1 MWCHHLTSRRFI
13 PSSRMTV
20 GKLCGT
26 WESQGDIWKTLM
38 ASVRPIPIVMG
49 MLGMKTG
56 SQKSLKIQVDSR
68 NRKRKKERFRDQ
80 ILPLTKSGE
89 LVSFKNKKKKE
100 RTEKN
105 DTIRMKRIRSWVVS
119 LQTTHAW
126 WNFLLIRHRKSIT
139 QYFKTG

>member
-1 MWCHHLTSRRFI
+1 
-13 PSSRMTV
+13 
-20 GKLCGT
+20 
-26 WESQGDIWKTLM
+26 M

-80 ILPLTKSGE
+80 ILLLTKSGE

-105 DTIRMKRIRSWVVS
+105 EYNKNEENKELNSISTNNTCMMK
-119 LQTTHAW
+119 LFTH
-126 WNFLLIRHRKSIT
+126 KT
-139 QYFKTG
+139 QEKYNPIFQNRLKVIL